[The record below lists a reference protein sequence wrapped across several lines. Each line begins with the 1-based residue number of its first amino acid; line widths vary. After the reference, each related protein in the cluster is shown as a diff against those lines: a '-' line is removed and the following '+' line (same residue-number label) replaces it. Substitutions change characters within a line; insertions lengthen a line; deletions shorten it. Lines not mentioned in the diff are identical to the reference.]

1 MLARNYEYDPD
12 YGYGYT
18 WEEQQKHREEQEA
31 RKREYRNKLHRRQ
44 QRKQILFAVATCL
57 AVYALCVFRS
67 LAMYDAGQFLVELR
81 KQEEALRTT
90 NNALKIE
97 VEQLKGPER
106 IRGLASQKLGM
117 SVARENFY
125 VNQVNVNKGNAAIA
139 MANN

>member
-18 WEEQQKHREEQEA
+18 WEEQQRHREAEEA
-31 RKREYRNKLHRRQ
+31 LKREQRRKLHRRQ
-44 QRKQILFAVATCL
+44 QRRQAIILVGTCL
-57 AVYALCVFRS
+57 AIYAFCVFRS
-67 LAMYDAGQFLVELR
+67 LAMYDAGQALVKMR
-81 KQEEALRTT
+81 SQEEALRTT

-106 IRGLASQKLGM
+106 IRGLASQRLGM

-125 VNQVNVNKGNAAIA
+125 VNPASVKKGSAAIA